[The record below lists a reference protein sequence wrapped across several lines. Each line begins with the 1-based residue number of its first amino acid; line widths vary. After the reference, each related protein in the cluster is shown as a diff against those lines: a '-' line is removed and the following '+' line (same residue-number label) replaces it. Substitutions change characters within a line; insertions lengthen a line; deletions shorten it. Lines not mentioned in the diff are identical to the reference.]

1 MTYSK
6 LAFLLCF
13 AGSIFAQEPLKFEVA
28 TVKPAVPNAVRNRV
42 VPSSPDRLVIPAM
55 NVRWMIYTAY
65 QQGMGTSW
73 NVSGGPEWVDQTFYA
88 IEGKAAKPSTQ
99 KELRMMLRTLL
110 AERFG
115 LKIRQEARTGA
126 PGSGGIYT
134 LVFDRPDKKLG
145 PNIQEWD
152 GTCGGKPPS
161 DATDADDP
169 YVPRCPSGYFAGGAF
184 IEGGTL
190 FSLAEVLSL
199 PQSRQLLGTIVQD
212 RTGLTGRYKLRLLFD
227 FAAAAAAARPADPT
241 TPQGFAPPSLLDAV
255 REQLGLRLVRG
266 EGPLNMVFIES
277 VERPTE
283 N

>member
-1 MTYSK
+1 MR
-6 LAFLLCF
+6 FLIFVLV
-13 AGSIFAQEPLKFEVA
+13 AGQVFAQEPLRFEVA
-28 TVKPAVPNAVRNRV
+28 TVKPAAPGAVRNRV
-42 VPSSPDRLVIPAM
+42 VPSGPDRLVIPAM

-73 NVSGGPEWVDQTFYA
+73 NVSGGPAWVDQTFYA
-88 IEGKAAKPSTQ
+88 IEGKASKPSTQ
-99 KELRMMLRTLL
+99 RELRLMLRTLL

-115 LKIRQEARTGA
+115 LKVRQEVRTGA

-134 LVFDRPDKKLG
+134 LVLDRKDGKLG
-145 PNIQEWD
+145 PEIQEWD

-169 YVPRCPSGYFAGGAF
+169 YVPRCPSGYFAGGIF
-184 IEGGTL
+184 VEGGTL
-190 FSLAEVLSL
+190 FSAAELLSL

-227 FAAAAAAARPADPT
+227 FAAAAATRPADPAAQT
-241 TPQGFAPPSLLDAV
+241 GFPAPSLFDAV
-255 REQLGLRLVRG
+255 REQWGMRLVRG
-266 EGPLNMVFIES
+266 EGPLNMVIIEGI
-277 VERPTE
+277 ERPTE

>member
-1 MTYSK
+1 
-6 LAFLLCF
+6 
-13 AGSIFAQEPLKFEVA
+13 
-28 TVKPAVPNAVRNRV
+28 
-42 VPSSPDRLVIPAM
+42 M

-73 NVSGGPEWVDQTFYA
+73 NVSGGPEWIDQTFYA

-99 KELRMMLRTLL
+99 RELRMMLRTLL

-115 LKIRQEARTGA
+115 LKVRQEARTGA

-134 LVFDRPDKKLG
+134 LVPDRSDGKLG

-161 DATDADDP
+161 EATDADDP
-169 YVPRCPSGYFAGGAF
+169 YVPRCQSGYFAGGIF
-184 IEGGTL
+184 VEGGTL
-190 FSLAEVLSL
+190 FSAAELLSL
-199 PQSRQLLGTIVQD
+199 PQSRQLLGTIIQD
-212 RTGLTGRYKLRLLFD
+212 RTGLTGRYKMRLLFD
-227 FAAAAAAARPADPT
+227 FAAAAAARTRPTDPT
-241 TPQGFAPPSLLDAV
+241 QSGFAGPSLFDAV
-255 REQLGLRLVRG
+255 REQWGLRLVRG
-266 EGPLNMVFIES
+266 EGPLNMVFVES

>member
-1 MTYSK
+1 MPG
-6 LAFLLCF
+6 AM
-13 AGSIFAQEPLKFEVA
+13 
-28 TVKPAVPNAVRNRV
+28 RNRV
-42 VPSSPDRLVIPAM
+42 VPSSPDRLSIPAM

-99 KELRMMLRTLL
+99 RELRMMLRTLL
-110 AERFG
+110 TERFG
-115 LKIRQEARTGA
+115 LKIRQEVRTGA

-134 LVFDRPDKKLG
+134 LILDRPDGKLG

-152 GTCGGKPPS
+152 GMCGGKPPS
-161 DATDADDP
+161 DATDADDLF
-169 YVPRCPSGYFAGGAF
+169 VPRCSSGYFAGGIF
-184 IEGGTL
+184 VEGGTL
-190 FSLAEVLSL
+190 FSAAELLSL

-227 FAAAAAAARPADPT
+227 FAAAAAALRSADPAGQ
-241 TPQGFAPPSLLDAV
+241 PAFAPPSLFDAV
-255 REQLGLRLVRG
+255 REQWGMRLVRG
-266 EGPLNMVFIES
+266 EGPLNVIVVES